1 MIKTSQIFCMST
13 ILRRAQHTKP
23 VYSINYKSRNA
34 NKNVEHTEETPTP
47 PEDIYTKTELHH
59 IANAKTSKFSD
70 TLPQYEIKPIN
81 DTETFPTKV
90 EKSRKDVILAKFFPF
105 LKPSRKKQKT
115 EYAPTTTQ
123 ELNKQSEKTIFS
135 DDEPVEM
142 KTENLVKL
150 DFKDPNLWHSQDAPI
165 DLKQL
170 PNYYLMLS
178 KSRLTM
184 LVCIT
189 SAAGYGLAASGPF
202 AFDPVILGLST
213 LGVGLTSA
221 AANATNQ
228 TMEVPFDSQMNR
240 TRNRVLVKGLLTPW
254 HAMSFATVSA
264 VGGAVLLWNFVNPI
278 SSVLAVANLFLYTS
292 VYTPMK
298 RLSVYNTWVGSVVG
312 AIPPV
317 IGWVSATGTLD
328 YGALVLGGILFTW
341 QFPHF
346 NSLSWNL
353 RPDYSRAG
361 YRMMSVTDPELCKRV
376 ALRHSI
382 GCLLV
387 CSVGAPLLDVTSY
400 AFAIDSIPLN
410 AYLVYLSWKFYQDA
424 NSSTS
429 RKLFR
434 YTLVHLPLLMILMF
448 ISRKE
453 RKVIHTE

>member
-90 EKSRKDVILAKFFPF
+90 EKSKKDVILAKYFPF
-105 LKPSRKKQKT
+105 FKKNRKKQKI
-115 EYAPTTTQ
+115 EYAPTTTE

-189 SAAGYGLAASGPF
+189 SAAGHN
-202 AFDPVILGLST
+202 VILEEFVYYFYAVFKNKIQRLFSFP
-213 LGVGLTSA
+213 VS
-221 AANATNQ
+221 
-228 TMEVPFDSQMNR
+228 PF
-240 TRNRVLVKGLLTPW
+240 
-254 HAMSFATVSA
+254 
-264 VGGAVLLWNFVNPI
+264 
-278 SSVLAVANLFLYTS
+278 
-292 VYTPMK
+292 
-298 RLSVYNTWVGSVVG
+298 
-312 AIPPV
+312 
-317 IGWVSATGTLD
+317 
-328 YGALVLGGILFTW
+328 
-341 QFPHF
+341 
-346 NSLSWNL
+346 
-353 RPDYSRAG
+353 
-361 YRMMSVTDPELCKRV
+361 
-376 ALRHSI
+376 
-382 GCLLV
+382 
-387 CSVGAPLLDVTSY
+387 
-400 AFAIDSIPLN
+400 
-410 AYLVYLSWKFYQDA
+410 
-424 NSSTS
+424 
-429 RKLFR
+429 
-434 YTLVHLPLLMILMF
+434 
-448 ISRKE
+448 
-453 RKVIHTE
+453 